1 MSYKEM
7 KITESLHRDICALL
21 SGYEGDFRY
30 WIESMEV
37 ESINSITAGT
47 PEFEL
52 IEDAKAYRTR
62 IVAVLKDF
70 SDAGKKAES
79 VE

>member
-1 MSYKEM
+1 MPYKEM
-7 KITESLHRDICALL
+7 KITKSLHRDICALL
-21 SGYEGDFRY
+21 SSYEGDFRY
-30 WIESMEV
+30 WLETMDVDSL
-37 ESINSITAGT
+37 NSITAGT

-70 SDAGKKAES
+70 SDA
-79 VE
+79 

>member
-1 MSYKEM
+1 MPYKDM
-7 KITESLHRDICALL
+7 TITERMHKDICALL
-21 SGYEGDFRY
+21 SSYEGDLRY
-30 WIESMEV
+30 WVETMEV
-37 ESINSITAGT
+37 DSLNSITAGT

-70 SDAGKKAES
+70 SDA
-79 VE
+79 

>member
-1 MSYKEM
+1 MPYKDM
-7 KITESLHRDICALL
+7 TITESLHRDICALL
-21 SGYEGDFRY
+21 SSYEEDLRY
-30 WIESMEV
+30 WIGTMDV
-37 ESINSITAGT
+37 DILNSITAGT

-70 SDAGKKAES
+70 SDA
-79 VE
+79 

>member
-1 MSYKEM
+1 MSYK
-7 KITESLHRDICALL
+7 KLRITESLHGDICALL
-21 SGYEGDFRY
+21 SSYEGDLRY
-30 WIESMEV
+30 WIETMEV
-37 ESINSITAGT
+37 DSLNSITAGT

-70 SDAGKKAES
+70 SDAGKKAEL